1 MDAVHMGAGIWIC
14 AGSTSLRTKTGS
26 VIRRSQ
32 QKVVRKNLGANAL
45 SRRTKTA
52 LLPVGLALDKKANTQ
67 VAKMLAGVPLFTGLK
82 GKQIKSVASAFAR
95 ERSYETGEVIE
106 KEGGSA
112 VAFYL
117 ITGGSVE
124 VRKGEKLVS
133 KLGRGQ
139 FFGEMAL
146 IDKQPRSATVVSAE
160 PGTRCLVM
168 PVWSFQAAIET
179 DPKIAM
185 GVMKELARRL
195 RETTNALTE

>member
-1 MDAVHMGAGIWIC
+1 M
-14 AGSTSLRTKTGS
+14 
-26 VIRRSQ
+26 
-32 QKVVRKNLGANAL
+32 
-45 SRRTKTA
+45 
-52 LLPVGLALDKKANTQ
+52 DKKDNPQ
-67 VAKMLAGVPLFTGLK
+67 VAKMLAGVPLFAGLK
-82 GKQIKSVASAFAR
+82 GKQLKSVASAFAK
-95 ERSYETGEVIE
+95 ERSYDSGEVIE

-124 VRKGEKLVS
+124 IRKGEKLVT

-160 PGTRCLVM
+160 SGTKALVM
-168 PVWSFQAAIET
+168 PIWNFKAAVAN
-179 DPKIAM
+179 DPTVAM
-185 GVMKELARRL
+185 SVMKELARRL

>member
-1 MDAVHMGAGIWIC
+1 M
-14 AGSTSLRTKTGS
+14 
-26 VIRRSQ
+26 
-32 QKVVRKNLGANAL
+32 
-45 SRRTKTA
+45 
-52 LLPVGLALDKKANTQ
+52 DKKDNPQ
-67 VAKMLAGVPLFTGLK
+67 IAKMLTEVPLFAGLK

-95 ERSYETGEVIE
+95 ERSYDSGEVIE

-117 ITGGSVE
+117 VTNGSVE

-146 IDKQPRSATVVSAE
+146 IDKQPRSATVVAAQS
-160 PGTRCLVM
+160 GTKCLVM
-168 PVWSFQAAIET
+168 PVWNFRATVES
-179 DPKIAM
+179 DPKVAM

>member
-1 MDAVHMGAGIWIC
+1 MD
-14 AGSTSLRTKTGS
+14 
-26 VIRRSQ
+26 
-32 QKVVRKNLGANAL
+32 RKD
-45 SRRTKTA
+45 S
-52 LLPVGLALDKKANTQ
+52 PQ
-67 VAKMLAGVPLFTGLK
+67 IAKMLTEVPLFAGLK

-95 ERSYETGEVIE
+95 ERSYDSGEVIE

-112 VAFYL
+112 VAFY
-117 ITGGSVE
+117 IVTNGSVE

-146 IDKQPRSATVVSAE
+146 IDKQPRSATVVAAQS
-160 PGTRCLVM
+160 GTKCLVM
-168 PVWSFQAAIET
+168 PVWNFRATVES
-179 DPKIAM
+179 DPKVAM

>member
-1 MDAVHMGAGIWIC
+1 M
-14 AGSTSLRTKTGS
+14 
-26 VIRRSQ
+26 
-32 QKVVRKNLGANAL
+32 
-45 SRRTKTA
+45 
-52 LLPVGLALDKKANTQ
+52 DKKDNPQ
-67 VAKMLAGVPLFTGLK
+67 VAKMLAGVPLFAGLK
-82 GKQIKSVASAFAR
+82 GKQLKSVASAFAK
-95 ERSYETGEVIE
+95 ERSYDSGEVIE

-124 VRKGEKLVS
+124 IRKGEKLVT

-160 PGTRCLVM
+160 SGTKALVM
-168 PVWSFQAAIET
+168 PIWNFKAAVAN
-179 DPKIAM
+179 DPTVAM
-185 GVMKELARRL
+185 SVMRELARRL

>member
-1 MDAVHMGAGIWIC
+1 M
-14 AGSTSLRTKTGS
+14 
-26 VIRRSQ
+26 
-32 QKVVRKNLGANAL
+32 
-45 SRRTKTA
+45 
-52 LLPVGLALDKKANTQ
+52 DKKDNPQ
-67 VAKMLAGVPLFTGLK
+67 VAKMLAGVPLFAGLK
-82 GKQIKSVASAFAR
+82 GKQLKSVASAFAR
-95 ERSYETGEVIE
+95 ERSYDSGEVIAR
-106 KEGGSA
+106 EGGSA

-124 VRKGEKLVS
+124 VRKGEKLVT

-160 PGTRCLVM
+160 PNTKALVM
-168 PVWSFQAAIET
+168 PLWNFKAAVET
-179 DPKIAM
+179 DPKVAM

>member
-1 MDAVHMGAGIWIC
+1 
-14 AGSTSLRTKTGS
+14 
-26 VIRRSQ
+26 
-32 QKVVRKNLGANAL
+32 
-45 SRRTKTA
+45 
-52 LLPVGLALDKKANTQ
+52 
-67 VAKMLAGVPLFTGLK
+67 MLAGVPLFAGLK
-82 GKQIKSVASAFAR
+82 GKQIKSVASAFAK
-95 ERSYETGEVIE
+95 ERSYDAGEVIE

-117 ITGGSVE
+117 ITRGSVE
-124 VRKGEKLVS
+124 VRKGEKLVT

-160 PGTRCLVM
+160 SGTKALVM
-168 PVWSFQAAIET
+168 PLWNFKGAIEN

>member
-1 MDAVHMGAGIWIC
+1 M
-14 AGSTSLRTKTGS
+14 
-26 VIRRSQ
+26 
-32 QKVVRKNLGANAL
+32 
-45 SRRTKTA
+45 
-52 LLPVGLALDKKANTQ
+52 DKKDNPR
-67 VAKMLAGVPLFTGLK
+67 VAKMLAGVPLFAGLK
-82 GKQIKSVASAFAR
+82 GKQLKSVASAFAR
-95 ERSYETGEVIE
+95 ERSYGAGEVIE

-124 VRKGEKLVS
+124 IRKGEKMVS

-160 PGTRCLVM
+160 SDTKALVM
-168 PVWSFQAAIET
+168 PLWNFKSAIET
-179 DPKIAM
+179 DPKVAM

>member
-1 MDAVHMGAGIWIC
+1 M
-14 AGSTSLRTKTGS
+14 
-26 VIRRSQ
+26 
-32 QKVVRKNLGANAL
+32 
-45 SRRTKTA
+45 
-52 LLPVGLALDKKANTQ
+52 DKKANPQT
-67 VAKMLAGVPLFTGLK
+67 AKMLAEVPLFAGLK

-95 ERSYETGEVIE
+95 ERSYDAGEVIE

-124 VRKGEKLVS
+124 VRKGEKLVT

-160 PGTRCLVM
+160 SGPKALVM
-168 PVWSFQAAIET
+168 PLWNFKAAIET

>member
-1 MDAVHMGAGIWIC
+1 M
-14 AGSTSLRTKTGS
+14 
-26 VIRRSQ
+26 
-32 QKVVRKNLGANAL
+32 
-45 SRRTKTA
+45 
-52 LLPVGLALDKKANTQ
+52 DKKDNPR
-67 VAKMLAGVPLFTGLK
+67 VAKMLAGVPLFAGLK
-82 GKQIKSVASAFAR
+82 GKQLKSVASAFAK
-95 ERSYETGEVIE
+95 ERSYDSGEVIE

-124 VRKGEKLVS
+124 IRKGEKLVT

-146 IDKQPRSATVVSAE
+146 IDKQPRSATVISAE
-160 PGTRCLVM
+160 PNTKALVM
-168 PVWSFQAAIET
+168 PLWNFKAAVET
-179 DPKIAM
+179 DPKVAM

>member
-1 MDAVHMGAGIWIC
+1 MVL
-14 AGSTSLRTKTGS
+14 T
-26 VIRRSQ
+26 
-32 QKVVRKNLGANAL
+32 LGA
-45 SRRTKTA
+45 K
-52 LLPVGLALDKKANTQ
+52 DKAEVTR
-67 VAKMLAGVPLFTGLK
+67 MLTGVPLFAGLK
-82 GKQIKSVASAFAR
+82 GKQVKSMTGAFAR
-95 ERSYETGEVIE
+95 ELSYDAGEVIE
-106 KEGGSA
+106 KEGESA

-146 IDKQPRSATVVSAE
+146 IDKKPRSATVTAAE
-160 PGTRCLVM
+160 PAKCLVM
-168 PVWSFQAAIET
+168 PVWNFRATIQR

-185 GVMKELARRL
+185 AVMKELARRL

>member
-1 MDAVHMGAGIWIC
+1 
-14 AGSTSLRTKTGS
+14 
-26 VIRRSQ
+26 
-32 QKVVRKNLGANAL
+32 
-45 SRRTKTA
+45 
-52 LLPVGLALDKKANTQ
+52 
-67 VAKMLAGVPLFTGLK
+67 MLAGVPLFAGLK
-82 GKQIKSVASAFAR
+82 GKQLKSVASAFAK
-95 ERSYETGEVIE
+95 ERSYGSGEVIE

-124 VRKGEKLVS
+124 IRKGEKLVT

-160 PGTRCLVM
+160 SGTKALVM
-168 PVWSFQAAIET
+168 PIWNFKAAVAN
-179 DPKIAM
+179 DPTVAM
-185 GVMKELARRL
+185 SVMKELARRL